1 VSTTIRKQDVDA
13 LASKLEQFAKSL
25 PAQEQGVL
33 GWVLA
38 RAQATSEVELAEG
51 ELESVAGGHTSG
63 PMHKVLEKAAGLH
76 GAKPL
81 SDSVSWTHTF
91 SEA

>member
-1 VSTTIRKQDVDA
+1 MSTTIRKQDVDA
-13 LASKLEQFAKSL
+13 LASKLEQFAKTL

-38 RAQATSEVELAEG
+38 RAQATSEVELSEG

-63 PMHKVLEKAAGLH
+63 PMHRVLEKAAGLH
-76 GAKPL
+76 GSKAQG
-81 SDSVSWTHTF
+81 DSVGWTHTF
-91 SEA
+91 AQ